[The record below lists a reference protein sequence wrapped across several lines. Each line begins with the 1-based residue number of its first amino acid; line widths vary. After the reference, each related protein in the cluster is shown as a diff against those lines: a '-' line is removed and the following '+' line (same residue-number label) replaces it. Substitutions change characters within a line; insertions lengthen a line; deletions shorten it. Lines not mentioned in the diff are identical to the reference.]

1 MADRSIMEDP
11 AVRTFQEQRAIVGNP
26 ASQTVQSMYW
36 SESARRKRGPPTP
49 VASSLATPQEEI
61 PAFDHTAPSLVQPW
75 LLEDS
80 AAAQVTAGTFGVQ
93 VQDQQAME
101 AWMSR
106 PVNTTRDV
114 FNIVRNYH
122 KAVIRPELYHLV
134 LQLESALTKIHN
146 DVFKAKEE
154 LSWMASENRQLQ
166 KHAAGTQLVTSGWP
180 NGLSPTQAGVHAGLD
195 APTGPQDS
203 HFSGRKGVPVRPQR
217 RRATPVVQCLRGGT
231 SYGSAGQWLL
241 ERYDHAA
248 LQELRHEKCISGK
261 IRRLGRNA
269 NLHRRP
275 HRHPQQTC
283 VCVSPSSPQWQRK
296 LEAPLRVIL
305 ACLNEHSEFHGKA
318 FTILWKTLT
327 IMAPSE
333 ERSFQPDA
341 LAWARLHYFE
351 EHGEFKGRL
360 EITPPLMQVLQSTPE
375 DVEATDA
382 TLWEHCWNKVIWGAQ
397 YELDKAEREAF
408 SKAKIEAGVGGK
420 GIATG
425 KGKRHWSTA
434 LIHNNYYRP
443 YPFDIT
449 TPVVEA
455 VAYCWDEYCTKMGRA
470 DECVGDFNVATY
482 QGKPGGV
489 PARVAEE
496 LDAGGDAPMGGVPTP
511 PSQAVSSAAGAA
523 PSSPPKGASKGKS
536 GGKNKSTV

>member
-166 KHAAGTQLVTSGWP
+166 NHAAGTQLVTSGWP
-180 NGLSPTQAGVHAGLD
+180 NGLSPTQREYMLGWMLQQVPKIRTFLEGRGYLSDHNAGEPHRWFNVFAVE
-195 APTGPQDS
+195 PVTVPQGNGFWS
-203 HFSGRKGVPVRPQR
+203 AMTMLHFKSFDMRSAFLEKYGGS
-217 RRATPVVQCLRGGT
+217 GGT
-231 SYGSAGQWLL
+231 PIYTD
-241 ERYDHAA
+241 DHTAIPNKHV
-248 LQELRHEKCISGK
+248 R
-261 IRRLGRNA
+261 
-269 NLHRRP
+269 
-275 HRHPQQTC
+275 
-283 VCVSPSSPQWQRK
+283 VSPSSPQWQRK

>member
-180 NGLSPTQAGVHAGLD
+180 NGLSPTQREYMLGWMLQQVPKIRTFLEGRGYLSDHNAGEPHRWFNVFAVE
-195 APTGPQDS
+195 PVTVPQGNGFWS
-203 HFSGRKGVPVRPQR
+203 AMTMLHFKSFDMRSAFLEKYGGS
-217 RRATPVVQCLRGGT
+217 GGT
-231 SYGSAGQWLL
+231 PIYTD
-241 ERYDHAA
+241 DHTAIPNKHV
-248 LQELRHEKCISGK
+248 R
-261 IRRLGRNA
+261 
-269 NLHRRP
+269 
-275 HRHPQQTC
+275 
-283 VCVSPSSPQWQRK
+283 VSPSSPQWQRK

-351 EHGEFKGRL
+351 ER
-360 EITPPLMQVLQSTPE
+360 
-375 DVEATDA
+375 
-382 TLWEHCWNKVIWGAQ
+382 
-397 YELDKAEREAF
+397 
-408 SKAKIEAGVGGK
+408 SKAAW
-420 GIATG
+420 
-425 KGKRHWSTA
+425 RSH
-434 LIHNNYYRP
+434 RP
-443 YPFDIT
+443 LCRFYSPHRRT
-449 TPVVEA
+449 SRP
-455 VAYCWDEYCTKMGRA
+455 R
-470 DECVGDFNVATY
+470 
-482 QGKPGGV
+482 
-489 PARVAEE
+489 
-496 LDAGGDAPMGGVPTP
+496 TP
-511 PSQAVSSAAGAA
+511 PSGSTAGT
-523 PSSPPKGASKGKS
+523 K
-536 GGKNKSTV
+536 

>member
-180 NGLSPTQAGVHAGLD
+180 NGLSPTQREYMLGWMLQQVPKIRTFLEGRGYLSDHNAGEPHRWFNVFAVE
-195 APTGPQDS
+195 PVTVPQGNGFWS
-203 HFSGRKGVPVRPQR
+203 AMTMLHFKSFDMRSAFLEKYGGS
-217 RRATPVVQCLRGGT
+217 GGT
-231 SYGSAGQWLL
+231 PIYTD
-241 ERYDHAA
+241 DHTAIPNKHV
-248 LQELRHEKCISGK
+248 R
-261 IRRLGRNA
+261 
-269 NLHRRP
+269 
-275 HRHPQQTC
+275 
-283 VCVSPSSPQWQRK
+283 VSPSSPQWQRK

-523 PSSPPKGASKGKS
+523 PSSPPKGG
-536 GGKNKSTV
+536 

>member
-180 NGLSPTQAGVHAGLD
+180 NGLSPTQREYMLGWMLQQVPKIRTFLEGRGYLSEPHRWFNVFAVE
-195 APTGPQDS
+195 PVTVPQGNGFWS
-203 HFSGRKGVPVRPQR
+203 AMTMLHFKSFDMRSAFLEKYGGS
-217 RRATPVVQCLRGGT
+217 GGT
-231 SYGSAGQWLL
+231 PIYTD
-241 ERYDHAA
+241 DHTAIPNKHV
-248 LQELRHEKCISGK
+248 R
-261 IRRLGRNA
+261 
-269 NLHRRP
+269 
-275 HRHPQQTC
+275 
-283 VCVSPSSPQWQRK
+283 VSPSSPQWQRK

-305 ACLNEHSEFHGKA
+305 ACLNEHPREG
-318 FTILWKTLT
+318 
-327 IMAPSE
+327 
-333 ERSFQPDA
+333 
-341 LAWARLHYFE
+341 LHYP
-351 EHGEFKGRL
+351 L
-360 EITPPLMQVLQSTPE
+360 EDTHDNGPQR
-375 DVEATDA
+375 
-382 TLWEHCWNKVIWGAQ
+382 GAV
-397 YELDKAEREAF
+397 F
-408 SKAKIEAGVGGK
+408 
-420 GIATG
+420 
-425 KGKRHWSTA
+425 
-434 LIHNNYYRP
+434 
-443 YPFDIT
+443 
-449 TPVVEA
+449 
-455 VAYCWDEYCTKMGRA
+455 
-470 DECVGDFNVATY
+470 
-482 QGKPGGV
+482 
-489 PARVAEE
+489 
-496 LDAGGDAPMGGVPTP
+496 
-511 PSQAVSSAAGAA
+511 
-523 PSSPPKGASKGKS
+523 
-536 GGKNKSTV
+536 